1 MGHLVSR
8 HRLSDGSGEER
19 RDVEDDRQVGR
30 QAPQRADCS
39 VQGPCPLHPPAPPLR
54 PVQPL
59 LVSALRGSV
68 PCLPTSH
75 LHPGPFYPSGYLGM
89 IESDAGFLGNGSL
102 QPHQYWLPTGSTNY
116 CQNTKSLKPLLTF
129 KFHFLEMTANPP
141 ISLPHRHILFHDKKF
156 LTKKKPNP
164 SLLRP

>member
-8 HRLSDGSGEER
+8 DRPNDGSGEER
-19 RDVEDDRQVGR
+19 RDVEDDRQVSR
-30 QAPQRADCS
+30 RAPQRADCS
-39 VQGPCPLHPPAPPLR
+39 VQGPCPLHPPRLR

-75 LHPGPFYPSGYLGM
+75 LHPGPFYPSGYQGM

-102 QPHQYWLPTGSTNY
+102 QTSPILASNRIHQLLPKHEISETPSSFY
-116 CQNTKSLKPLLTF
+116 IYPALQDYIS
-129 KFHFLEMTANPP
+129 FLRDD
-141 ISLPHRHILFHDKKF
+141 S
-156 LTKKKPNP
+156 
-164 SLLRP
+164 